1 MRLPHLK
8 RIYIANVCVSLLLL
22 FQWIRV
28 QLPSLEYISFV
39 QTKFILDTFHRFTDT
54 VGCQKTLKD
63 ITVQCC
69 AIDESLLET
78 ILFDVLPNFPTV
90 SFLRLWN
97 NNIRSLRSFV
107 QRLDNSNDNRLVYK
121 SALYYLDLH
130 SIRSTTC
137 ISDDSEER
145 ANMCRFLRA
154 FSTIGKLDGI
164 FSGRGCIDHELA
176 LNRAGRRL
184 IEGRDSDHPIPLSL
198 WPTVLGRRK
207 MVDATGLFYF
217 LRNGP
222 VLLGRYK

>member
-1 MRLPHLK
+1 LPHLEFLRLSRCSESLYNFPLEMRLPHLK

-97 NNIRSLRSFV
+97 NNIRSLRS
-107 QRLDNSNDNRLVYK
+107 
-121 SALYYLDLH
+121 
-130 SIRSTTC
+130 
-137 ISDDSEER
+137 
-145 ANMCRFLRA
+145 
-154 FSTIGKLDGI
+154 
-164 FSGRGCIDHELA
+164 
-176 LNRAGRRL
+176 
-184 IEGRDSDHPIPLSL
+184 
-198 WPTVLGRRK
+198 
-207 MVDATGLFYF
+207 
-217 LRNGP
+217 
-222 VLLGRYK
+222 LLGSPQYSEYDMYIRRFRGTCEYVSVPTCLFHYWKTRWHFFWARMHRSRIGAQPSRTEIN